1 MTADEAGG
9 RLDDVRAR
17 VDVAI
22 ARAQAQLLALQQSRG
37 QWQGVVEAAPNL
49 EAEYVFVNRL
59 LGRDRADADRR
70 MAERLLALQ
79 GADGGWALAPG
90 LPGHLSTSIEAYLA
104 LKLAGSPSDAAALG
118 RAREFIR
125 AQGGL
130 ARAGVYTR
138 FWLASFGQCPWWAVP
153 ALPVE
158 MILLPPWAPLSIY
171 AFSAWA
177 RSTLVPFSLLA
188 LQRPETRLQA
198 DERVDELWL
207 RPPTPGD
214 LRMPRSPS
222 LFSRRNFFLALDR
235 SLEAMGRVP
244 WKPLRRRAVAKA
256 IEWILRHQDAT
267 GQWGGIQ
274 PSMVHSVLA
283 LHAVGFAKDHP
294 VMVRGVQGIDDLLAQ
309 RGDQLVCQPCLA
321 PTWDTA
327 LGVRA
332 LLDAGMAPDDPALA
346 RAGEWLCAA
355 QIFRAGD
362 WAVRRPDLDPGGWPF
377 ELANDHYPNVD
388 VSAVAALALADLPVA
403 TTPAGRRALARGVH
417 WVSGLQSRSGGWAA
431 FDAVTQAPVL
441 DAVPFP
447 DMEGLVDAPSADTTG
462 HVLELLGRVG
472 FGPDFGRVRRAL
484 EFLRQTQLPDGSWD
498 GRWGVHAVC
507 GTARALGGAAAVGE
521 DPQAA
526 WMRRAVAWLE
536 AHQNPDGSWGES
548 VASYEDA
555 SRRGVGDGTPTQTA
569 WALLGLL
576 AVESPA
582 HPAVVRG
589 VAWLLAAQRA
599 DGGWDEPQYTGTG
612 VPRRSYLRF
621 ELNPLSYPL
630 RALGRFRAAA
640 EAS

>member
-1 MTADEAGG
+1 MTVHEAQ
-9 RLDDVRAR
+9 DDAGLRDR
-17 VDVAI
+17 VDAAI
-22 ARAQAQLLALQQSRG
+22 ARARERLLALQQSRG
-37 QWQGVVEAAPNL
+37 HWQGVVEAAPNL

-79 GADGGWALAPG
+79 GSDGGWALAPG
-90 LPGHLSTSIEAYLA
+90 LPGHLSTSVEAYLA
-104 LKLAGSPSDAAALG
+104 LKLAGTPPDAPALG

-130 ARAGVYTR
+130 ARTGVHTR
-138 FWLASFGQCPWWAVP
+138 FWLATFGQCPWWAVP

-171 AFSAWA
+171 AFSAWSRA
-177 RSTLVPFSLLA
+177 MLVPFSLLV
-188 LQRPETRLQA
+188 LQRPEVRLGP

-222 LFSRRNFFLALDR
+222 LLSKRNFFLALDR
-235 SLEAMGRVP
+235 ALEALGRVR
-244 WKPLRRRAVAKA
+244 WKPLRRRAVARA
-256 IEWILRHQDAT
+256 IEWILRHQDST

-274 PSMVHSVLA
+274 PAVVHAVLA

-294 VMVRGVQGIDDLLAQ
+294 VMVRGMQGIDDLLVQ
-309 RGDQLVCQPCLA
+309 RGEQLICQPCLA

-327 LGVRA
+327 LALRA
-332 LLDAGMAPDDPALA
+332 LLDAGTPPDHPALA
-346 RAGEWLCAA
+346 RAGAWLCDA

-388 VSAVAALALADLPVA
+388 VSALAALGLADLPLA
-403 TTPAGRRALARGVH
+403 TVPAGRRALARGVH

-431 FDAVTQAPVL
+431 FDQVAEAPVL

-447 DMEGLVDAPSADTTG
+447 DMEGVVDAASADSTG

-472 FGPDFGRVRRAL
+472 FGADFGRVRRAI
-484 EFLRQTQLPDGSWD
+484 EFLRAGQEADGSWT
-498 GRWGVHAVC
+498 GRWGVNAVC
-507 GTARALGGAAAVGE
+507 GTARALAGLAAVGE
-521 DPQAA
+521 DPQAG
-526 WMRRAVAWLE
+526 WVRRAVAWLE
-536 AHQNPDGSWGES
+536 SRQNADGSWGET
-548 VASYEDA
+548 VASYDDP
-555 SRRGVGDGTPTQTA
+555 SLRGVGDGTATQTA
-569 WALLGLL
+569 WAVLGLL
-576 AVESPA
+576 AVESPRHA
-582 HPAVVRG
+582 AVVRG
-589 VAWLLAAQRA
+589 VAWLVAAQHD
-599 DGGWDEPQYTGTG
+599 DGAWEDVAYTGTG

-621 ELNPLSYPL
+621 ELNPLSWAL
-630 RALGRFRAAA
+630 RALGRFRAATELA
-640 EAS
+640 

>member
-1 MTADEAGG
+1 MTAHDAEEQAGL
-9 RLDDVRAR
+9 RSR
-17 VDVAI
+17 VDGAI
-22 ARAQAQLLALQQSRG
+22 ARAQERLRALQQSRG

-59 LGRDRADADRR
+59 LGRDRAEADRR
-70 MAERLLALQ
+70 MAERLLSLQ
-79 GADGGWALAPG
+79 GDDGGWALAPG
-90 LPGHLSTSIEAYLA
+90 LPGHLSTSVEAYLA
-104 LKLAGSPSDAAALG
+104 LKLVGTPADAAALR

-130 ARAGVYTR
+130 ARTGVYTR

-177 RSTLVPFSLLA
+177 RAMLVPFSLLV
-188 LQRPETRLQA
+188 LHRPEVRVAPDQ
-198 DERVDELWL
+198 RVDELWL

-222 LFSRRNFFLALDR
+222 WFSRRNFFLALDR
-235 SLEAMGRVP
+235 TLEALGRIR
-244 WKPLRRRAVAKA
+244 WKPLRRRAVARA
-256 IEWILRHQDAT
+256 IEWILRHQDST

-274 PSMVHSVLA
+274 PAMVHSVLA

-294 VMVRGVQGIDDLLAQ
+294 VMVRGVQGIDDLLVQ
-309 RGDQLVCQPCLA
+309 RGEQLVCQPCLT

-327 LGVRA
+327 LAARA
-332 LLDAGMAPDDPALA
+332 LLDAGTPGDDPALA
-346 RAGEWLCAA
+346 RAGEWLCGA

-388 VSAVAALALADLPVA
+388 VSAQALLALLELPLVS
-403 TTPAGRRALARGVH
+403 TPAGRRAIARGVH

-431 FDAVTQAPVL
+431 FDTVADAPVL

-447 DMEGLVDAPSADTTG
+447 DMEGVTDTASADTTG

-472 FGPDFGRVRRAL
+472 FGTDFGRVRRAI
-484 EFLRQTQLPDGSWD
+484 EFLRATQQSDGSWT
-498 GRWGVHAVC
+498 GRWGVNAVC
-507 GTARALGGAAAVGE
+507 GTARALAGVAAVGE
-521 DPQAA
+521 DPHAP
-526 WMRRAVAWLE
+526 WVRRAVAWLE

-548 VASYEDA
+548 LASYEDP
-555 SRRGVGDGTPTQTA
+555 SRRGVGDGTATQTA
-569 WALLGLL
+569 WALLALL
-576 AVESPA
+576 AVESPQ
-582 HPAVVRG
+582 HPAIARG
-589 VAWLLAAQRA
+589 VAWLAAAQQP
-599 DGGWDEPQYTGTG
+599 DGTWDEPQYTGTG

-621 ELNPLSYPL
+621 ELNPTSYAL
-630 RALGRFRAAA
+630 RALGRYRAAT

>member
-1 MTADEAGG
+1 MTADHAQ
-9 RLDDVRAR
+9 LDPGLRTR
-17 VDVAI
+17 VDGAVT
-22 ARAQAQLLALQQSRG
+22 RAQERLLAQQQSRG

-59 LGRDRADADRR
+59 LGRDRADDDRR

-79 GADGGWALAPG
+79 SDDGSWSLAPG
-90 LPGHLSTSIEAYLA
+90 LPGHLSTSVEAYLA
-104 LKLAGSPSDAAALG
+104 LKLVGMPSAVDALG

-125 AQGGL
+125 AQGGI
-130 ARAGVYTR
+130 ARTGVFTR

-177 RSTLVPFSLLA
+177 RAMLVPFSLLV
-188 LQRPETRLQA
+188 LQRPEVRLGP

-222 LFSRRNFFLALDR
+222 IFSRRNFFLALDR
-235 SLEAMGRVP
+235 SLEALGRVR
-244 WKPLRRRAVAKA
+244 WKPLRRRAVARA
-256 IEWILRHQDAT
+256 IEWILRHQDST

-274 PSMVHSVLA
+274 PAMVHSVLA

-294 VMVRGVQGIDDLLAQ
+294 VIVRGLQGIDDLLVQ
-309 RGDQLVCQPCLA
+309 RGEQLVCQPCLA

-332 LLDAGMAPDDPALA
+332 LLDAGTPPDAAALT

-355 QIFRAGD
+355 QIFRPGD
-362 WAVRRPDLDPGGWPF
+362 WSVRRPDLDPGGWPF

-388 VSAVAALALADLPVA
+388 VSALVALAIADLPVA
-403 TTPAGRRALARGVH
+403 ATAAGRRALARGVH
-417 WVSGLQSRSGGWAA
+417 WASGMQSRAGGWAA
-431 FDAVTQAPVL
+431 FDTAAQAPVL

-447 DMEGLVDAPSADTTG
+447 DLEGLVDAPSADTTG

-472 FGPDFGRVRRAL
+472 FGTDFGRVRRAV
-484 EFLRQTQLPDGSWD
+484 EFLRTTQQPDGSWP
-498 GRWGVHAVC
+498 GRWGVNGIF
-507 GTARALGGAAAVGE
+507 GTARALMGLAAVGE
-521 DPQAA
+521 EPHAPYV
-526 WMRRAVAWLE
+526 RRAAAWLE

-548 VASYEDA
+548 VASYDDP
-555 SRRGVGDGTPTQTA
+555 SRLGVGDGTPTQTA

-576 AVESPA
+576 AVEAPRHSA
-582 HPAVVRG
+582 IVRG
-589 VAWLLAAQRA
+589 VEWLVSAQRA
-599 DGGWDEPQYTGTG
+599 DGSWDEAFYTGTG

-621 ELNPLSYPL
+621 ELNPLSYAL
-630 RALGRFRAAA
+630 RALGRFRT
-640 EAS
+640 ASEHA